1 MSTRHYTHTAYFAS
15 KKRAAQEVAKRK
27 KSDFWNSS
35 AMQQPFGIVEL
46 AHTAD
51 YLRSVEYH
59 LEQGGKTRYYRS
71 RTDLLKPPPFNPI
84 VLSACLA
91 MDIGVAMVKD
101 VVHIKD
107 LVTRKQVTQ
116 ELKKDLA
123 KLHRPKY
130 YAADN
135 ARRRA
140 LAAERRK
147 ITKRTTTSPMPE
159 PEQILEAWKHRKDSK
174 EAMIHLGGMMQ
185 DLECYVDN
193 TLKFDE
199 YGNILGRRGG
209 IRSWLKECVP
219 ELFPHYKTLMRYKAM
234 AKQLR
239 QVTKT
244 ADPKPTEAL
253 LTESPRHPI
262 LNEIC
267 MRKSF
272 TAEQEKP
279 ERETFIGIMRVL
291 EAYLKPTDEF
301 DG

>member
-1 MSTRHYTHTAYFAS
+1 
-15 KKRAAQEVAKRK
+15 
-27 KSDFWNSS
+27 
-35 AMQQPFGIVEL
+35 MQQPFGIMEL
-46 AHTAD
+46 AYTAEF
-51 YLRSVEYH
+51 LRISQYH
-59 LEQGGKTRYYRS
+59 HEQRTLYPSRKGRLEPQIPS
-71 RTDLLKPPPFNPI
+71 FNPI
-84 VLSACLA
+84 VFSACLA

-101 VVHIKD
+101 IRHIKD
-107 LVTRKQVTQ
+107 LVTRKKVTQ

-159 PEQILEAWKHRKDSK
+159 PEQILEAWKHRKDSQ
-174 EAMIHLGGMMQ
+174 EAMIHLGGLMQ

-219 ELFPHYKTLMRYKAM
+219 DLVLHYKTLMRYKAM
-234 AKQLR
+234 AKKLR
-239 QVTKT
+239 QVTET
-244 ADPKPTEAL
+244 HDPKPTEQL
-253 LTESPRHPI
+253 LTENPRHPI

-272 TAEQEKP
+272 TAGDSSQTDGMERVEKKT
-279 ERETFIGIMRVL
+279 RETFVGIMRVL
-291 EAYLKPTDEF
+291 DAYLKPTDEA
-301 DG
+301 GG